1 MKVLFVLENYF
12 PFIGGAETLF
22 KHVCEGLTQRGH
34 EITVITGIQPG
45 TPTFETINGV
55 TIHRVKCP
63 RRGMRYW
70 FTFLAFPLAFRL
82 AGQADIIHTI
92 TYNGAFPAWLSAR
105 LRRKKIV
112 ITVLEVI
119 GEGWRIMMGMN
130 WFMAWLH
137 RTLEHIIVR
146 LPCDRYISISS
157 YTAGRIER
165 CGVRQDI
172 ISVIYPGIDYSM
184 FDPRKARRDDVREK
198 LGLKDNFIYMSY
210 GRPGISK
217 GLEYLIRAIPLI
229 TEKVPHARLLMILG
243 RQPME
248 GYRKITD
255 LINATGVGDRI
266 TLLDPVP
273 REDLT
278 SYIAAAD
285 CVVVP
290 SLSEGFGFTAIEA
303 CAMGKP
309 VVASKV
315 ASLPEVI
322 SGTSV
327 LVEPA
332 NPQAIAY
339 GVETVYN
346 GKAVHMPEK
355 KFSWPDCVEGYEKTY
370 LELTGL
376 KR

>member
-22 KHVCEGLTQRGH
+22 KHVCEGLAARGH
-34 EITVITGIQPG
+34 EVTVITGIQPG
-45 TPTFETINGV
+45 APVFENINGV
-55 TIHRVKCP
+55 AIHRVKCP

-70 FTFLAFPLAFRL
+70 FTFLAIPLAFKL
-82 AGQADIIHTI
+82 AKRADIIQTT
-92 TYNGAFPAWLSAR
+92 TYNGAVPAWLSSR
-105 LRRKKIV
+105 LRGKKCV
-112 ITVLEVI
+112 ITVHEVI
-119 GEGWRIMMGMN
+119 GEGWRSMMGMGR
-130 WFMAWLH
+130 FKAWLH
-137 RTLEHIIVR
+137 QTLERVIVT
-146 LPCDRYISISS
+146 LPFDRYISVSG
-157 YTAGRIER
+157 YTGERIER
-165 CGVRQDI
+165 YGVRRDR
-172 ISVIYPGIDYSM
+172 VTVVYNGIDYEM
-184 FDPRKARRDDVREK
+184 FDPLRARGQAVREK
-198 LGLKDNFIYMSY
+198 LGLKDNFVYLSY

-229 TEKVPHARLLMILG
+229 TEKAPHARLLMILG
-243 RQPME
+243 RQPVE
-248 GYRKITD
+248 GYKKITD
-255 LINATGVGDRI
+255 LIRSTGVADRL

-273 REDLT
+273 REELS

-290 SLSEGFGFTAIEA
+290 SISEGFGFTAIEA

-309 VVASKV
+309 VVASNV

-332 NPQAIAY
+332 NPAAIAC
-339 GVETVYN
+339 GVDTVYRGN
-346 GKAVHMPEK
+346 AVRTPEK
-355 KFSWPDCVEGYEKTY
+355 RFPWSVCVEGYEKVY
-370 LELTGL
+370 FELTGL